1 MPISIPFLVAHLP
14 RRRHGNGSRTAT
26 FGSVAVRGALILGW
40 VEDLAVERRVR
51 VVDDEYRKSE
61 SFGDTLVLH
70 LSRTPSRLAA

>member
-1 MPISIPFLVAHLP
+1 MPISIPFLVASTTSAP
-14 RRRHGNGSRTAT
+14 WQRSRTAT